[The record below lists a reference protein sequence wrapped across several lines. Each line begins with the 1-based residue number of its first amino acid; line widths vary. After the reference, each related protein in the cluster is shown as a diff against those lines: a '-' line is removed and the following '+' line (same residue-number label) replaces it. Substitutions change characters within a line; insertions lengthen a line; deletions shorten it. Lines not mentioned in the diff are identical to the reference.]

1 MKFEMWVPIK
11 PIAKGRPRL
20 SGNHTFTPKR
30 TREFEEEL
38 RFSFELEVNNQKW
51 ICDDSPI
58 DADIRFYFAHK
69 KKTGLHTC
77 RPDLDNLFKAVAD
90 AGNGILYNDD
100 SQIYH
105 ASISKRYADIGVEG
119 INIILWKGSL

>member
-1 MKFEMWVPIK
+1 MNIWIPIK

-20 SGNHTFTPKR
+20 SGTHTFTPKR
-30 TREFEEEL
+30 TREFEKEL
-38 RFSFELEVNNQKW
+38 KERLDLLCFDEKW
-51 ICDDSPI
+51 VCDDSPI
-58 DADIRFYFAHK
+58 DIAVIFFFSHK

-105 ASISKRYADIGVEG
+105 ASISKRYNDCDG
-119 INIILWKGSL
+119 IQIVIQKGSL